1 MQQRVFLALGAA
13 CVLGACDGQRLPTAP
28 IVIGGS
34 AGASVRL
41 VNASVNVSALDL
53 AIGGVVATGDDSVAF
68 GSTTGCRAVSPASPV
83 AVRLAGSASDLPG
96 FTASL
101 TSGQRATVI
110 AAGPTDSLRFVTVY
124 DDTNVPA
131 AGRARLRVLNASRDD
146 DLEVRLVPPGASA
159 ATTIVTGLDVDDV
172 SSFVDLPA
180 GTALLDVVTTGGS
193 VLLDDA
199 AVTLGAGESR
209 TVVLGEPLAGSTT
222 LRFFHFAAC
231 P

>member
-1 MQQRVFLALGAA
+1 MQQRVLLALGAA

-53 AIGGVVATGDDSVAF
+53 AIGGTVATSDDSIAF
-68 GSTTGCRAVSPASPV
+68 GSATGCRAVSPSSPI

-96 FTASL
+96 FAASL
-101 TSGQRATVI
+101 TSGQRATVV

-124 DDTNVPA
+124 DDANLPA
-131 AGRARLRVLNASRDD
+131 AGRARLRVLNASRNDD
-146 DLEVRLVPPGASA
+146 VDVRLVAPGSSS
-159 ATTIVTGLDVDDV
+159 ATTIVSGLDVDDV

-180 GTALLDVVTTGGS
+180 GTALIDVLSSGGA

-199 AVTLGAGESR
+199 AVTLGTGESR
-209 TVVLGEPLAGSTT
+209 TVVLGEPVTGSAT
-222 LRFFHFAAC
+222 LQFFHFAAC